1 MSRRGSK
8 ANQNRKIPA
17 TMSTQHPDNAG
28 VPEWCNGD
36 VIDGENEVYEA
47 YFAYETLGCQEVM
60 WDAEGKDVDTRVAR
74 KLLTKYS
81 DFFKKHTMGED
92 VFLPY
97 RIPNPRIE
105 GVERKIVV
113 ETLQNIPISY
123 DVASTFYEK
132 KIAPIFEVI
141 LPFTTDARELLWLY
155 NYYRKAISS
164 TEKISLDGSTR
175 VSDWVGPF
183 KPERIQVIPLV
194 EDFNSL
200 LTVDKIVK
208 PYLKTAKPK
217 HLRVFIARSDPA
229 LNYGLVCAV
238 LLSKLALSKLK
249 ALEAKMQIPIHP
261 IIGVGT
267 LPFRGHLS
275 PPNVDRF
282 LDEHRGLSTVTVQ
295 SAFRYDYPLH
305 EAKRAVDRLN
315 ERLPNGEPTP
325 IEPHDEKI
333 LLQILH
339 KCQMEYEGTV
349 EVLAPLVNSIASY
362 VPSRRARRLHIG
374 LFGYSRSLRGISLP
388 RAITFAAAFYSL
400 GLPPEFIGGKALA
413 NLNDEEWD
421 VLREHY
427 GNLTNDLRAV
437 SGLLSWENMNM
448 LMEMREDVAKRS
460 NINIANLNNAITQIM
475 GGLDAIEDQLGIKL
489 GSQTPT
495 ERKHENFTNNFLISY
510 IEQEDNEARRFLLE
524 AAKLRRCLG

>member
-1 MSRRGSK
+1 MSSKSSESRR
-8 ANQNRKIPA
+8 IPS
-17 TMSTQHPDNAG
+17 TMSTQHPDNAA
-28 VPEWCNGD
+28 VPEWCNGE

-47 YFAYETLGCQEVM
+47 YFAYQTLGCQEVM

-74 KLLTKYS
+74 KLLTKYGE
-81 DFFKKHTMGED
+81 FFKEHTMGED
-92 VFLPY
+92 VFLTY

-113 ETLQNIPISY
+113 ETLQNIPVSY

-132 KIAPIFEVI
+132 RIAPIFEVI
-141 LPFTTDARELLWLY
+141 LPFTTDGREPLWLY

-164 TEKISLDGSTR
+164 AENIELDTSTR
-175 VSDWVGPF
+175 VLDWVGSF
-183 KPERIQVIPLV
+183 KPEQIQVIPLV

-200 LTVDKIVK
+200 LMVDKIVE
-208 PYLKTAKPK
+208 PYLKTVKPK
-217 HLRVFIARSDPA
+217 YLRVFIARSDPA
-229 LNYGLVCAV
+229 LNYGLICAV

-249 ALEAKMQIPIHP
+249 ALEAQMQIPIHP
-261 IIGVGT
+261 IIGVGS

-282 LDEHRGLSTVTVQ
+282 LDELKGLSTVTVQ

-305 EAKRAVDRLN
+305 EVKRTIDYLN
-315 ERLPNGEPTP
+315 EQLPNAEPTP
-325 IEPHDEKI
+325 IEPHEEKI

-339 KCQMEYEGTV
+339 KCQEEYEGVV
-349 EVLAPLVNSIASY
+349 EALAPLVNSIAAY

-374 LFGYSRSLRGISLP
+374 LFGYSRSLRGVSLP

-400 GLPPEFIGGKALA
+400 GLPPEFIGGKGLA
-413 NLNDEEWD
+413 NLDDEEWD
-421 VLREHY
+421 ILRERY
-427 GNLTNDLRAV
+427 SNLTNDLRTV
-437 SGLLSWENMNM
+437 GGLLSWQNMNM
-448 LMEMREDVAKRS
+448 LMEMREQIAKRA
-460 NINIANLNNAITQIM
+460 NINVATLNNAIAQVLD
-475 GGLDAIEDQLGIKL
+475 GLNAIEDQLGIKL

-510 IEQEDNEARRFLLE
+510 IEQEDTEARRFLLE